1 MKSLKG
7 KKLLVLGGSASN
19 VQLVRFAQQMG
30 AFVVVA
36 DNQENRPGKDAAD
49 DSVLISTDDYDAL
62 CKYIK
67 DNQIDGVATGA
78 GEWNVVNAMKLCKKA
93 NLTYYA
99 DERLWDI
106 CQDKRNFK
114 DCCKKY
120 GVPTVPEFS
129 IANKP
134 IDKDYPVIVKP
145 VDGCSSRGISICYNE
160 EELNKAIAFALSLSQ
175 SSNVIIEKYIDNGGV
190 TIDAKY
196 VVVDGQ
202 CYLEALGERYV
213 LEGGLI
219 TAISFYP
226 SSLINRFMEK
236 VNPNVQKMF
245 EALGY
250 KNGVFFFQAIPDG
263 EEIYV
268 YEMGLRVS
276 GGMIYNMTEAVGCNN
291 VMKMLIYH
299 SLTGKMCEKED
310 LETID
315 PNFHGKQA
323 CTVAFPLRLGTI
335 AHVEGIEE
343 IKNFPGIVDITVYYG
358 EGHECVPKHL
368 NTLDQ
373 LFARVIVICDDE
385 KELFKTI
392 MKIRGLVKVTDNKN
406 NDMIN
411 WTTFDKLLNYSMLC
425 GGVSRLNRCLSEPHN
440 KR

>member
-19 VQLVRFAQQMG
+19 VQLVHFAQQMG

-67 DNQIDGVATGA
+67 NNQIDGVATGA
-78 GEWNVVNAMKLCKKA
+78 GEWNVMNAMKLCKKA
-93 NLTYYA
+93 NLPYYA

-134 IDKDYPVIVKP
+134 SAKDYPVIVKP

-160 EELNKAIAFALSLSQ
+160 EELNKAIDFALSLSQ
-175 SSNVIIEKYIDNGGV
+175 STNVIIEKYIDNGGV

-196 VVVDGQ
+196 VVVDGK

-226 SSLINRFMEK
+226 SSLINRYMEK
-236 VNPNVQKMF
+236 VNLNVQKMF

-263 EEIYV
+263 EDIYV

-310 LETID
+310 LKTID
-315 PNFHGKQA
+315 PHFNGKQA
-323 CTVAFPLRLGTI
+323 STVALPLRLGTI
-335 AHVEGIEE
+335 AHVEGLEK
-343 IKNFPGIVDITVYYG
+343 IKGMPGVVDVTVYYS
-358 EGHECVPKHL
+358 EGHECIQKHI

-373 LFARVIVICDDE
+373 LFARVIVISE
-385 KELFKTI
+385 NENALFKTI
-392 MKIRGLVKVTDNKN
+392 LGIRNNVKVIDENGQN
-406 NDMIN
+406 MIN
-411 WTTFDKLLNYSMLC
+411 WATCDKVLDYSIK
-425 GGVSRLNRCLSEPHN
+425 GGNNFRLEQCLSEKKKN
-440 KR
+440 

>member
-19 VQLVRFAQQMG
+19 VQLVHFAQQMG

-36 DNQENRPGKDAAD
+36 DNRENRPGKEAAD
-49 DSVLISTDDYDAL
+49 DSVLISSDDYEGL
-62 CKYIK
+62 CRYIK
-67 DNQIDGVATGA
+67 ANQIDGVATGA
-78 GEWNVVNAMKLCKKA
+78 GEWNVVNAMRVCKLA
-93 NLTYYA
+93 GLPYYA
-99 DERLWDI
+99 DEHLWEM

-114 DCCKKY
+114 DCCIKY

-129 IANKP
+129 IFNKP
-134 IDKDYPVIVKP
+134 KKEYYPVIVKP
-145 VDGCSSRGISICYNE
+145 VDGCSSRGISVCYNE
-160 EELNKAIAFALSLSQ
+160 DELNKAIAFALSQ
-175 SSNVIIEKYIDNGGV
+175 SNSTNVIIEKYIDNGGG

-196 VVVDGQ
+196 VVIDGK

-226 SSLINRFMEK
+226 SSLIERFMEK
-236 VNPNVQKMF
+236 VNPNVQIMF
-245 EALGY
+245 ESLGY

-299 SLTGKMCEKED
+299 SLAGKMCETED
-310 LETID
+310 LKTID
-315 PNFHGKQA
+315 PYFHGKQA
-323 CTVAFPLRLGTI
+323 STVALPLRVGKI
-335 AHVEGIEE
+335 AHIDGLNK
-343 IKNFPGIVDITVYYG
+343 IKSLPGVVDVTVYYD
-358 EGHECVPKHL
+358 EGHECIQQHI

-373 LFARVIVICDDE
+373 LFARIIVICDDE
-385 KELFKTI
+385 QSLFQSILKIKEI
-392 MKIRGLVKVTDNKN
+392 INVTDSQMDNMIIWNTFNKVL
-406 NDMIN
+406 
-411 WTTFDKLLNYSMLC
+411 KYSMLW
-425 GGVSRLNRCLSEPHN
+425 GYRGLIAA
-440 KR
+440 

>member
-1 MKSLKG
+1 MRSLKG

-19 VQLVRFAQQMG
+19 VQLVHFAQQMG

-36 DNQENRPGKDAAD
+36 DNRENRPGKDAAD
-49 DSVLISTDDYDAL
+49 DSVLISTDDYEGL
-62 CKYIK
+62 FQYI
-67 DNQIDGVATGA
+67 NAHHIDGVATGA
-78 GEWNVVNAMKLCKKA
+78 GEWNVVNAMKLCKMA
-93 NLTYYA
+93 GLPYYA
-99 DERLWDI
+99 DEHLWNI

-129 IANKP
+129 VDRKP
-134 IDKDYPVIVKP
+134 KDEDYPVIVKP
-145 VDGCSSRGISICYNE
+145 VDGCSSRGISICHNE
-160 EELNKAIAFALSLSQ
+160 EELDKAIDFALSLSQ
-175 SSNVIIEKYIDNGGV
+175 STNVIIEKYVDNGGV

-196 VVVDGQ
+196 VIVDGQ

-226 SSLINRFMEK
+226 SSLIGRFMDK

-245 EALGY
+245 SALGY

-276 GGMIYNMTEAVGCNN
+276 GGMIYNMTEAAGCNN

-299 SLTGKMCEKED
+299 SLTGKMCEKD
-310 LETID
+310 DIKTID
-315 PNFHGKQA
+315 PYFGGKQA
-323 CTVAFPLRLGTI
+323 STVALPLRLGTI
-335 AHVEGIEE
+335 AHIEGLE
-343 IKNFPGIVDITVYYG
+343 KVKRLPGVVDVTVYYG
-358 EGHECVPKHL
+358 EGHECIQKHI

-373 LFARVIVICDDE
+373 LFARVIVVSDNE
-385 KELFKTI
+385 KSLFDTLK
-392 MKIRGLVKVTDNKN
+392 KIRESVIVNDNDGN
-406 NDMIN
+406 SLIN
-411 WTTFDKLLNYSMLC
+411 WTTFDKLYDYCVAGGGENRLMKSLNQ
-425 GGVSRLNRCLSEPHN
+425 NRDS
-440 KR
+440 

>member
-1 MKSLKG
+1 MKNLKG

-30 AFVVVA
+30 AFVVVT
-36 DNQENRPGKDAAD
+36 DNKENRPGKEAAD
-49 DSVLISTDDYDAL
+49 GSALISTDDYDAL
-62 CKYIK
+62 CQYIK
-67 DNQIDGVATGA
+67 DNHIDGVATGA
-78 GEWNVVNAMKLCKKA
+78 GEWNVVNAMRLCKKA
-93 NLTYYA
+93 NLPYYA

-129 IANKP
+129 IAHRP
-134 IDKDYPVIVKP
+134 TPKDYPVIVKP

-160 EELNKAIAFALSLSQ
+160 EDLNKAIDYALSLSQ

-196 VVVDGQ
+196 VVIDGK
-202 CYLEALGERYV
+202 CYLEAFGERYV
-213 LEGGLI
+213 LENGLI

-226 SSLINRFMEK
+226 SSLIDRFLER
-236 VNPNVQKMF
+236 VHPPVQKMF
-245 EALGY
+245 EGLGY

-299 SLTGKMCEKED
+299 SLTGKMCELED
-310 LETID
+310 LKLID
-315 PNFHGKQA
+315 PYFNGKKA
-323 CTVAFPLRLGTI
+323 STVALPLRLGTI
-335 AHVEGIEE
+335 AHIEGLE
-343 IKNFPGIVDITVYYG
+343 KVKKMHGVVDVTVYYG
-358 EGHECVPKHL
+358 EGHECVAKHI

-373 LFARVIVICDDE
+373 LFARIIVAGDNDE
-385 KELFKTI
+385 NLFETLK
-392 MKIRGLVKVTDNKN
+392 KIRKTVKVTDADSQN
-406 NDMIN
+406 MII
-411 WTTFDKLLNYSMLC
+411 WTTFDRILDYSMSGC
-425 GGVSRLNRCLSEPHN
+425 GHSRLDRSLNERN
-440 KR
+440 